1 MSEIR
6 RINCGTGNC
15 YIVTDGSNAIL
26 VDTGSK
32 ENIKDVMAEC
42 DKYDMKLIV
51 LTHVHFDHAENASVL
66 SEKYNIPVA
75 IHPLDE
81 ELFDSYDKHALHSYG
96 LIGKIILVL
105 SVKKLSNIKI
115 EKPKNLIFVKDKDEL
130 SKYGVNA
137 TIIELPGHTK
147 GSIGVDTGQG
157 IIVGDA
163 LDNWIFPATGH
174 LYNDINEI
182 KKTAEKIKALGERT
196 LYYGHGKPSNNSFKM
211 LK

>member
-15 YIVTDGSNAIL
+15 YIVTNGSNAIL

-32 ENIKDVMAEC
+32 ENINDVIAEC
-42 DKYDMKLIV
+42 DKYDMKLII

-174 LYNDINEI
+174 LYNDMNEI
-182 KKTAEKIKALGERT
+182 KKTAEIIKTLGERT
-196 LYYGHGKPSNNSFKM
+196 LYYGHGKPSNNNFK
-211 LK
+211 LLG